1 MLSFNKFRSCCV
13 AGALLW
19 FVTLPLSARDIN
31 VRGTVTNV
39 EDEPLYRVSI
49 YNATTNKLIG
59 TTNEDGKYLVKI
71 DAEGELLF
79 SSLGYEEKR
88 VAVRGEL
95 TVDVELAP
103 SAVALEEVVVS
114 AKRITDNVVPEPTD
128 IEVKGN
134 YFHIKTRVKIP
145 KELFSTDAR
154 MIIQPGIYNVTRGQ
168 MIFLE
173 PLVFDGKEYA
183 ITQERMYDYDTRQ
196 DPLSRYVQIKSTS
209 SRRDDLVGYN
219 DSTYVENPKD
229 DFRCDM
235 MVAMENYNRVLYRDT
250 FVIARGVVNPL
261 RFLEYEIPGSA
272 VKNERFFPQ
281 PEMQLRDTRGDVNL
295 TFRVN
300 QSRLNLDDGDN
311 REELQRLVSRLHEV
325 ENDPNARLKSFSIAG
340 TASPDGNYEKNL
352 QLAERRMES
361 AMELVLKE
369 VSESTRRQIEIGT
382 EASVEPWSQVVA
394 LLRADGKNQ
403 EADAIQAI
411 IDKYPDNPN
420 RQWRNVVSLPFYRPM
435 ITGEYLPR
443 LRRVSYEL
451 LFSQY
456 RYLTDDEI
464 KSLYQ
469 TRSSELNR
477 NEFWRLYNLAATPA
491 ERKAICQRALEV
503 YPKFLVAATDL
514 AAILIDEGKP
524 DAELLVPY
532 LDQPEVPDETRL
544 NQVVAW
550 MSVGKYAK
558 ADSLAAELPDSG
570 SYHKAK
576 IYAAAMNGRYDEVIQ
591 EISAES
597 PFNEVLMLLAIKA
610 NDQAWAK
617 AKLLGNS
624 ARENYIKAVA
634 ANRVDEVVLA
644 LSYLETAFKKD
655 PSLRDVASVDGDVLD
670 LLQQNEDEEE

>member
-1 MLSFNKFRSCCV
+1 MLSFNNKIYLRIL
-13 AGALLW
+13 AGILLLAI
-19 FVTLPLSARDIN
+19 TLPLSAREIN
-31 VRGTVTNV
+31 VRGTVTNLD
-39 EDEPLYRVSI
+39 DEPLYRVSI
-49 YNATTNKLIG
+49 YNAATNKLVG
-59 TTNEDGKYLVKI
+59 VTNEDGKYLVKI
-71 DAEGELLF
+71 DSEGTLLF
-79 SSLGYEEKR
+79 SSLGYEEKQ

-95 TVDVELAP
+95 TVNVELEP
-103 SAVALEEVVVS
+103 SAVALQEVVVS

-154 MIIQPGIYNVTRGQ
+154 MIIQPGIYNVTRGK
-168 MIFLE
+168 MIFLS
-173 PLVFDGKEYA
+173 PLVFDGQEYA
-183 ITQERMYDYDTRQ
+183 ITQERMYDYDVKQ
-196 DPLSRYVQIKSTS
+196 DPLAQYVKIKASS
-209 SRRDDLVGYN
+209 SRKDDLVGYN
-219 DSTYVENPKD
+219 DSTYVENPND

-272 VKNERFFPQ
+272 VKNESFFPQ
-281 PEMQLRDTRGDVNL
+281 PEMQLRDTKGDVNL
-295 TFRVN
+295 TFPVN
-300 QSRLNLDDGDN
+300 KSQLNLNDGNN
-311 REELQRLVSRLHEV
+311 REEMNQLIARLRAV

-340 TASPDGNYEKNL
+340 TASPEGNYAKNE
-352 QLAERRMES
+352 QLAQQRMSS
-361 AMELVLKE
+361 AMELVLQE
-369 VSESTRRQIEIGT
+369 LNESTRRQLEIGT
-382 EASVEPWSQVVA
+382 NASVETWDRVVA

-403 EADAIQAI
+403 EADAIQAV
-411 IDKYPDNPN
+411 IDKYPDDPN
-420 RQWRNVVSLPFYRPM
+420 RQSRGVVGLPFYRPL
-435 ITGEYLPR
+435 ITEQYLPQ

-464 KSLYQ
+464 KELYRENSGDL
-469 TRSSELNR
+469 TR
-477 NEFWRLYNLAATPA
+477 NEFWRLYNMADSKA
-491 ERKAICQRALEV
+491 EREAICRRALEV

-514 AAILIDEGKP
+514 AAMLIEQGKP

-532 LDQPEVPDETRL
+532 LGMKEIPDETRL
-544 NQVVAW
+544 NQVIAW
-550 MSVGKYAK
+550 LSVGKFVQ
-558 ADSLAAELPDSG
+558 ADSLAAELPDTG
-570 SYHKAK
+570 AYHKAK
-576 IYAAAMNGRYDEVIQ
+576 VYSAALNGRYEEVIQ

-610 NDQAWAK
+610 NDQAWEK

-644 LSYLETAFKKD
+644 LSYLESAFKKD
-655 PSLRDVASVDGDVLD
+655 PSLRDIASIDGDVLD
-670 LLQQNEDEEE
+670 LLQEDE

>member
-1 MLSFNKFRSCCV
+1 MWSLNKFRSCLWV
-13 AGALLW
+13 GALLW
-19 FVTLPLSARDIN
+19 TAALPVSARDIN
-31 VRGTVTNV
+31 VRGVVSNI
-39 EDEPLYRVSI
+39 DGEPLYRVSI
-49 YNATTNKLIG
+49 YNAGSNKLVG
-59 TTNEDGKYLVKI
+59 VTNEDGKYMVKI
-71 DAEGELLF
+71 DSEGELLF
-79 SSLGYEEKR
+79 SSLGYEEKW

-95 TVDVELAP
+95 TVDVELQP
-103 SAVALEEVVVS
+103 SAVRLEEVVVS

-145 KELFSTDAR
+145 RELFSTDAR
-154 MIIQPGIYNVTRGQ
+154 MIIQPGIYNVTREQ

-173 PLVFDGKEYA
+173 PLVFDGQEYA
-183 ITQERMYDYDTRQ
+183 ITQERMYDYDKRQ
-196 DPLSRYVQIKSTS
+196 DPLARYVQVKNTS
-209 SRRDDLVGYN
+209 SRHDDWVGYN
-219 DSTYVENPKD
+219 DSTYVENPND

-261 RFLEYEIPGSA
+261 RFLEYDIPGSA
-272 VKNERFFPQ
+272 VKNEAFFPQ

-300 QSRLNLDDGDN
+300 QSKLNLDDGDN
-311 REELQRLVSRLHEV
+311 REEMRKLVARLREV
-325 ENDPNARLKSFSIAG
+325 ENDPNARLKSFTIAG

-352 QLAERRMES
+352 RLAEQRMSS
-361 AMELVLKE
+361 AMNLVLDE
-369 VSESTRRQIEIGT
+369 LNESTRRQIEIGST
-382 EASVEPWSQVVA
+382 ASVEPWSRVA
-394 LLRADGKNQ
+394 DLLRADGKTA
-403 EADAIQAI
+403 EADAVQAV

-420 RQWRNVVSLPFYRPM
+420 RQWRNVVALPFYRPL
-435 ITGEYLPR
+435 ITGEYLPQ

-469 TRSSELNR
+469 TRSNELTR
-477 NEFWRLYNLAATPA
+477 NEFWRLYNMAGTNA
-491 ERKAICQRALEV
+491 EREAICRRGLEV

-514 AAILIDEGKP
+514 AAILIEEGRP

-532 LDQPEVPDETRL
+532 LSLPELPDETRL

-550 MSVGKYAK
+550 MAAGKYAQ
-558 ADSLAAELPDSG
+558 ADSLAACLPDEG
-570 SYHKAK
+570 VCHKAR
-576 IYAAAMNGRYDEVIQ
+576 IYAAAMNGRYEEVLQ

-610 NDQAWAK
+610 NEQAWEK
-617 AKLLGNS
+617 ARLLGNS
-624 ARENYIKAVA
+624 ARECYVKAVA
-634 ANRVDEVVLA
+634 ANRVDEVLAA
-644 LSYLETAFKKD
+644 LSYLEAAFKKD
-655 PSLRDVASVDGDVLD
+655 PSLRDIASVDGDVLD
-670 LLQQNEDEEE
+670 LLQEDEEE